1 MEDLVVHI
9 VALTGIDPLT
19 VQTVLV
25 GLLDL
30 ALQALGPDGSLL
42 LGRVPG
48 AAELMA
54 QGLLDSA
61 GASLAG
67 LLGRPV
73 DTAAALFDLV
83 RESGLTTG
91 QVASIADLLLEHVE
105 QTAGAELADR
115 LYLALPGLAQLG

>member
-1 MEDLVVHI
+1 MDDLVTHI

-30 ALQALGPDGSLL
+30 ALQALGPDGAGV

-48 AAELMA
+48 APELVA
-54 QGLLDSA
+54 QGLLDA
-61 GASLAG
+61 GGASLAS

-73 DTAAALFDLV
+73 DTTTALMDLA
-83 RESGLTTG
+83 RDSGLTPDQLG
-91 QVASIADLLLEHVE
+91 SVAHLLLDHVE
-105 QTAGAELADR
+105 QTAGAEVADR